1 MVQRLKINQFYAAP
15 TALRL
20 LLRYDNEY
28 VTKYDRSSLKLLGSG
43 KIFIFFKRNFKK
55 IKILVGE
62 PINHE
67 AWNWYHDLVG
77 EKRCPIADTWWQTE
91 TGGACITPLPSAK
104 DAIIKPAIAMRP
116 FFGINAVL
124 LNDKVFCILFSIII
138 NLNIF
143 VKGS

>member
-116 FFGINAVL
+116 FFGIMAVL